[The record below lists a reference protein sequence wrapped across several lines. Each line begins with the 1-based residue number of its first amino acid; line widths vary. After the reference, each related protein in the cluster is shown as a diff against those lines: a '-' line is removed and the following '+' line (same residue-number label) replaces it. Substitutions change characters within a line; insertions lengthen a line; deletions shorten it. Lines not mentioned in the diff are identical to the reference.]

1 MPFLLCRR
9 RRPGYQEKGTSKS
22 NQSTHTREAAM
33 PAIQEQLEKL
43 RKKIAAYRSLQELGE
58 DHSQAIAVLE
68 AEKDALLIQT
78 EGGAFVAGNV
88 STSGGDFVGRDKITH
103 IYQGA
108 YHGLAPRNQDEAL
121 AIYLK
126 TLLDRCGVL
135 PLQGVTDQTSDAT
148 NSRPRLTLPGVYIQ
162 LNTKMDV
169 SEKKL
174 AAALKRGRIDSLAD
188 LRPEQGRREEMP
200 GREMEQG
207 KTLSALQAAILLPK
221 MVLLGDPGSGKTTF
235 VNFVAHAVAARRWD
249 DLPDWPQQSRA
260 LIPILVTLRDFAY
273 WLASPREKPLTGV
286 AALWAYIQHDLD
298 MRNLSFATPLL
309 EKALQDGQA
318 FLLLDGL
325 DEVPPTAEARGAI
338 LQIVQDFAGRYRQS
352 RHFITCRI
360 LSYDDPAWQ
369 LPAQDFPVLTLA
381 PFNDEQIDA
390 FIHAWHEEIAVRWN
404 QPRHELTK
412 LESKLRGEVARRP
425 DLKRLAPNPLLLT
438 VMALVHTSDGELP
451 EARALLYERAVDIL
465 LWRWDQ
471 HKGKAQGE
479 ESRIVTQLRTAGR
492 DRNDLLVRLACL
504 AYAAHQQ
511 VHDGDD
517 AETVTGI
524 AEHDLLNELRAM
536 HPKQSRDWAAEV
548 VETMKLRAGLLLE
561 RTGGAFTFPH
571 RTFQEYLAGVHLA
584 RQPNFT
590 AETLTCLTR
599 GDFWRIVVLLAVG
612 YLVHSNKDY
621 EKPRLLVEELCPPEA
636 QETPET
642 WRRAWLAGE
651 VLLELG
657 LNRAQDTPHG
667 QRLLKR
673 VRERLLQVVE
683 AGKLTPR
690 ERLEAADILAAL
702 GDPRFD
708 EKILHLPALL
718 RGQPEPA
725 LGFVKIPAG
734 TFTMG
739 SGDEDSQAYD
749 DEKPAHPVTLPDS
762 WMARYPVTNAQYQH
776 FIEADGY
783 QAEKYWTPA
792 GWAWRNGANSDLSKI
807 KDDDIRKI
815 WQRNLDARPKD
826 RRDRPYWW
834 NDSQW
839 AAPTRPVVG
848 VSWYEAMAYC
858 QWLDEQLRASQPDLF
873 PKNYQVR
880 LPTEAEWE
888 KAARA
893 SINNPKSQI
902 ENRKYP
908 WGNEWL
914 EDHANIE
921 ETGLKQTSPVGIFPK
936 GATPE
941 TNLFDLSGNT
951 WEWTHSRWGVDPY
964 NPQYAYPYKPDDG
977 REDPSGAFLRVL
989 RGGSWNFFHGVARCA
1004 YRIRLIPDDFN
1015 YNSGFRC
1022 IVSLAISPS

>member
-1 MPFLLCRR
+1 MP
-9 RRPGYQEKGTSKS
+9 T
-22 NQSTHTREAAM
+22 
-33 PAIQEQLEKL
+33 IQEQIEQL
-43 RKKIAAYRSLQELGE
+43 RKRLESILHVQDLIPNAPEQIEALKREL
-58 DHSQAIAVLE
+58 
-68 AEKDALLIQT
+68 AEKEATLINT

-88 STSGGDFVGRDKITH
+88 STGGRDFVGRDKITN

-108 YHGLAPRNQDEAL
+108 YHGLAPRDQDEAL
-121 AIYLK
+121 SIYLK

-135 PLQGVTDQTSDAT
+135 PLQGFTDQTSDAT
-148 NSRPRLTLPGVYIQ
+148 SSRPRLTLPGVYIQ

-188 LRPEQGRREEMP
+188 LRPEQGRREAMP

-249 DLPDWPQQSRA
+249 DLPDWPEGGRS

-298 MRNLSFATPLL
+298 MRNLSFAAPLL

-338 LQIVQDFAGRYRQS
+338 LQIVQDFALRYRHS
-352 RHFITCRI
+352 RYLVTCRI

-369 LPAQDFPVLTLA
+369 LPPNDFPALTLA
-381 PFNDEQIDA
+381 LFNDEQIDA
-390 FIHAWHEEIAVRWN
+390 FIHAWHEEIAARWN

-471 HKGKAQGE
+471 QKGKAQGE
-479 ESRIVTQLRTAGR
+479 ESRIVTQLRAAGR

-517 AETVTGI
+517 AESVTGI

-584 RQPNFT
+584 RQSNFT
-590 AETLTCLTR
+590 AETLACLAR

-636 QETPET
+636 QDTPEA

-657 LNRAQDTPHG
+657 LNRAQNTPHG

-708 EKILHLPALL
+708 EKRLHLPALL
-718 RGQPEPA
+718 RGQPEPL
-725 LGFVKIPAG
+725 LGFVKISAG

-739 SGDEDSQAYD
+739 SADDAEDVYD
-749 DEKPAHPVTLPDS
+749 DEKPAHPVTLPDF
-762 WMARYPVTNAQYQH
+762 WMARYPVTNAQYHH
-776 FIEADGY
+776 FIEAEGY
-783 QAEKYWTPA
+783 NIEKYWTPA
-792 GWAWRNGANSDLSKI
+792 GWEWRNGQNYDVATI
-807 KDDDIRKI
+807 KDD
-815 WQRNLDARPKD
+815 NLR
-826 RRDRPYWW
+826 
-834 NDSQW
+834 
-839 AAPTRPVVG
+839 
-848 VSWYEAMAYC
+848 
-858 QWLDEQLRASQPDLF
+858 
-873 PKNYQVR
+873 KNYQD
-880 LPTEAEWE
+880 
-888 KAARA
+888 
-893 SINNPKSQI
+893 
-902 ENRKYP
+902 
-908 WGNEWL
+908 WL
-914 EDHANIE
+914 AD
-921 ETGLKQTSPVGIFPK
+921 K
-936 GATPE
+936 
-941 TNLFDLSGNT
+941 
-951 WEWTHSRWGVDPY
+951 
-964 NPQYAYPYKPDDG
+964 
-977 REDPSGAFLRVL
+977 LR
-989 RGGSWNFFHGVARCA
+989 
-1004 YRIRLIPDDFN
+1004 
-1015 YNSGFRC
+1015 
-1022 IVSLAISPS
+1022 